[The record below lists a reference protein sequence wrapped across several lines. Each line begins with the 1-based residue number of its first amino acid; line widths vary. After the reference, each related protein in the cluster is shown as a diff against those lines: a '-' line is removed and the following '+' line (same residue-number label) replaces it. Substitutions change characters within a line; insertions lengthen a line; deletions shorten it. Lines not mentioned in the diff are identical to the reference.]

1 MENVAKVLKI
11 LAKFVENVAK
21 VVESTLQKI
30 MQMSFKVY
38 LRIQF
43 QRPISH

>member
-1 MENVAKVLKI
+1 VAKVLEI

-38 LRIQF
+38 LHVQF